1 MTRKIEFEGIGWT
14 EISPSARS
22 KEWIGRG
29 KRIRI
34 LELRPEFE
42 EAGWCARGHIVYV
55 LVGELEVNFLGE
67 VERLTAGDTAVIA
80 PEDKHKARAL
90 TPLARLLLIEDA
102 D

>member
-1 MTRKIEFEGIGWT
+1 MTRKIEVDEIRWT

-22 KEWIGRG
+22 KEWIGKG
-29 KRIRI
+29 KRIRV

-42 EAGWCARGHIVYV
+42 EAGWCGRAHVVHV
-55 LVGELEVNFLGE
+55 LAGELEVIFMGE

-90 TPLARLLLIEDA
+90 TPVARLLLIEDA
-102 D
+102 G

>member
-1 MTRKIEFEGIGWT
+1 MTRKVEFDEIGWT

-22 KEWIGRG
+22 KEWIGKG
-29 KRIRI
+29 KRIRV

-42 EAGWCARGHIVYV
+42 EAGWCARAHIVHV
-55 LVGELEVNFLGE
+55 LVGELEVNFMGE

-80 PEDKHKARAL
+80 PEDKHKARSL
-90 TPLARLLLIEDA
+90 TPLARILLIEDA